1 MKTSGHGDDSWM
13 SVLTLGVTAV
23 VGTILFGGP
32 SDALEAVDALVG
44 DIVGETLQ
52 FVSAWFS

>member
-1 MKTSGHGDDSWM
+1 MI
-13 SVLTLGVTAV
+13 VLTLGVTAV

-44 DIVGETLQ
+44 DIVGEALQ
-52 FVSAWFS
+52 IVSAWFS